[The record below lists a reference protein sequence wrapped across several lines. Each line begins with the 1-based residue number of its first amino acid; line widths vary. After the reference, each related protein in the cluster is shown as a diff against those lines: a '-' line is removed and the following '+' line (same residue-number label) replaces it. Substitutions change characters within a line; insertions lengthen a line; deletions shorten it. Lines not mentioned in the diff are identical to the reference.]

1 MGETSETL
9 RQWQETAAFW
19 AEHRNT
25 ISRMFS
31 PLTRALIEQAR
42 IREGDTVLDIA
53 GGTGEPSLTIAE
65 AVRPGGS
72 VTCTDAVEE
81 MVETAEQEARS
92 RGLTNIQFRQCS
104 AEALPF
110 PDDTFDVVVSRF
122 GAMFFPEE
130 AFREILRVTKPAGT
144 IAFAVWCDSALNP
157 FCHLATEV
165 MSRHVESPA
174 PDPNAPGAFRFAEE
188 GKLAG
193 ILKEAGATDL
203 HECIFKFNIA
213 APLSPTE
220 FWQMRSSISETLRTK
235 LASLSVTERSQIA
248 TEIEVAVKEFFPDNQ
263 MKFPTQMLI
272 VSGRKPN

>member
-25 ISRMFS
+25 ISRMFA
-31 PLTRALIEQAR
+31 PLTRALIEQAG
-42 IREGDTVLDIA
+42 IREGHTVLDIA

-72 VTCTDAVEE
+72 VTCTDAVKE
-81 MVETAEQEARS
+81 MVETAEQEARG

-110 PDDTFDVVVSRF
+110 PDDTFDVVVSRL
-122 GAMFFPEE
+122 GAMFFPED

-144 IAFAVWCDSALNP
+144 IAFAVWRDSALNP
-157 FCHLATEV
+157 FCHLATAV
-165 MSRHVESPA
+165 MSRHVESPT

-203 HECIFKFNIA
+203 HERIFKFDIA

-235 LASLSVTERSQIA
+235 LASLSVAERSQIA